1 MPNKKFLQPA
11 ELAKP
16 VGYTHAV
23 SVDRGRMVFIAG
35 QVAFDANNQVVGPGN
50 LRAQTEQV
58 LRNLGV
64 ALAAAGATFADIVK
78 WTTYV
83 VNFKPSDRAVIAD
96 VRIRFIGDNPPPTST
111 LIGVQSLVL
120 PELMI
125 EIEAIAVVD

>member
-16 VGYTHAV
+16 VGYTHVV
-23 SVDRGRMVFIAG
+23 SVDRGRLVFIAG
-35 QVAFDANNQVVGPGN
+35 QVAFDANNRVVGPGD

-58 LRNLGV
+58 LKNLVV

-83 VNFKPSDRAVIAD
+83 VNFKPTDRAVVAE
-96 VRIRFIGDNPPPTST
+96 VRNRFIAGNPPPAST